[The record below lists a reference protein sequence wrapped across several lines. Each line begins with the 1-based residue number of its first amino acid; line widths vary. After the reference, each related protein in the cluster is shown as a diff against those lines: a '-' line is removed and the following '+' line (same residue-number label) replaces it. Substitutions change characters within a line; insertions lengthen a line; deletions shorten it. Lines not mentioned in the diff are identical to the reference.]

1 MVKNYKFLNAHSL
14 MFSPER
20 HKLAIFDFGMT
31 LGTVWALIV
40 VTLTAIVSQHPV
52 AAQEANSF
60 ILILATLYPGY
71 SPPLTAADLLLG
83 IVAGFVHGSL
93 FGTLVAY
100 VYNNWRGEHPFGVKL
115 PADMTAS
122 NQPYI
127 LNEGVSAGGNKPPYT
142 ILILANPVLES
153 ELYDALRSDPIL
165 KYPQLFQAKVAN
177 IIGSLA
183 SDKTIRKKYLTKI
196 SEKAEKTEIPKMRII
211 TYFNPKLAP
220 AGEEV
225 MIDENEKAEYL
236 KNALCLEHD
245 CDVIIEPVQ
254 RRYKEISEGT
264 YEIEERLREFLKTHF
279 ASYYDAAK
287 DHFHIDVVFAVTGSP
302 THTRSAARYTY
313 DSDSVLGPEFDFS
326 YDERHFR
333 LRHDPYAKL
342 PGMVAYS
349 AWDDRL
355 KTPLH
360 EFAHAMASMTN
371 GQIHDEYYDET
382 AATLDGV
389 AVINKRMITK
399 AMDKNGD
406 GIIQP
411 CELPA
416 VFATY
421 NNEKF
426 HSDKIRIVPESWKTF
441 VPGRQNP
448 LISCVMDS
456 SALGEV
462 PEFDRLLKKF
472 IYQRLHNKAH
482 RQEKAQGGKYV
493 AA

>member
-1 MVKNYKFLNAHSL
+1 MVKSYKFLDEQSL
-14 MFSPER
+14 LFLPER
-20 HKLAIFDFGMT
+20 HKLATFDFGIT

-40 VTLTAIVSQHPV
+40 VTLTAIESKHTVT
-52 AAQEANSF
+52 AQEANSF
-60 ILILATLYPGY
+60 IVILATIYPGY

-83 IVAGFVHGSL
+83 LVAGFVHGSL

-122 NQPYI
+122 PQPYI
-127 LNEGVSAGGNKPPYT
+127 LNKGVSAGGNKPPYT

-153 ELYDALRSDPIL
+153 ELYDALKPDPIL
-165 KYPQLFQAKVAN
+165 EYPQLFHAKVAN

-183 SDKTIRKKYLTKI
+183 SDETIRKEYLTKI
-196 SEKAEKTEIPKMRII
+196 SGKTEIPKMRII
-211 TYFNPKLAP
+211 TYFNPKLVYDDK
-220 AGEEV
+220 EEL
-225 MIDENEKAEYL
+225 NAEKKINAEGNRAKYEAM
-236 KNALCLEHD
+236 ALCLEHD

-254 RRYKEISEGT
+254 KRYKKNSEGS
-264 YEIEERLREFLKTHF
+264 YEIEERLREFLKANF
-279 ASYYDAAK
+279 AAYYDAEQ
-287 DHFHIDVVFAVTGSP
+287 DHFHFDVVFAVTASL
-302 THTRSAARYTY
+302 THTRSSARYTY
-313 DSDSVLGPEFDFS
+313 DSDKVLGLEFELI
-326 YDERHFR
+326 YDEKHFR

-382 AATLDGV
+382 PATLDGF
-389 AVINKRMITK
+389 AVMNKRMTTTE
-399 AMDKNGD
+399 MDRNRD
-406 GIIQP
+406 DVIQP
-411 CELPA
+411 CELPT

-421 NNEKF
+421 RDTEGAETF
-426 HSDKIRIVPESWKTF
+426 HSDKARIVPESWKTF

-462 PEFDRLLKKF
+462 PEFDRLLQKF
-472 IYQRLHNKAH
+472 IYQRLDHKAN
-482 RQEKAQGGKYV
+482 RREKA
-493 AA
+493 